1 LDAEFKLNPRCI
13 SSSSWRKV
21 LEFRNK
27 GLGEEREDTRVIDP
41 KGGTMI
47 SSTVVTVPTRGGGTH
62 YTQYRQTESSYWITS
77 QEMLNMR
84 WVFYNFSPLL
94 KYQNI
99 FAIFV
104 TALFFLAR
112 RYRDSEITDKIIK
125 CMDKAEDFEGDRI
138 SEHVEAKIL
147 YDRRMN

>member
-1 LDAEFKLNPRCI
+1 MLLSAIKQHSKYDVINISPSPLVLRKPRHDAAIWLDAEFKLNPRCI
-13 SSSSWRKV
+13 SSAIWRKV
-21 LEFRNK
+21 LEFRDK

-47 SSTVVTVPTRGGGTH
+47 SSIVVTVPTRGGTH
-62 YTQYRQTESSYWITS
+62 YTQYWQTESSYWITS

-104 TALFFLAR
+104 TALFF
-112 RYRDSEITDKIIK
+112 
-125 CMDKAEDFEGDRI
+125 
-138 SEHVEAKIL
+138 
-147 YDRRMN
+147 